1 MQMSVLVPAHA
12 VKPHG
17 VLKLRAVLCETV
29 LWVMHGPSAL
39 PCYRYGG
46 DGVAQARPY
55 HETF

>member
-1 MQMSVLVPAHA
+1 MSVLVPAHA